1 MKMIGLLLLAFIRL
15 ISLSAGCG
23 IFSLMKEPKLG
34 QFRYTHQEA
43 YAGAPIRVFP
53 IWVDKNFGEAD
64 KLVIADAV
72 AAWNY
77 GLNGTMRLDVVD
89 WQFDME
95 VDKIVSQVNSGGWLF
110 LKIDH
115 LNPLIPD
122 NDPGFHTLGFTETV
136 GGHHMYLVRDRLSND
151 MVFGVTLHE
160 IGHLLG
166 SPHVGKRLMYP
177 HFTRARNQCI
187 DFDSMW
193 AVASYWGLPTDR
205 LNYCVEAAVVEDKKA
220 VKEEINCP

>member
-1 MKMIGLLLLAFIRL
+1 
-15 ISLSAGCG
+15 
-23 IFSLMKEPKLG
+23 
-34 QFRYTHQEA
+34 
-43 YAGAPIRVFP
+43 
-53 IWVDKNFGEAD
+53 
-64 KLVIADAV
+64 
-72 AAWNY
+72 
-77 GLNGTMRLDVVD
+77 
-89 WQFDME
+89 
-95 VDKIVSQVNSGGWLF
+95 
-110 LKIDH
+110 
-115 LNPLIPD
+115 
-122 NDPGFHTLGFTETV
+122 
-136 GGHHMYLVRDRLSND
+136 MYLVRDRLSND